1 MVKHK
6 RDITKKLPP
15 FVARVLGLLLPL
27 GPVQARAMFG
37 AHGLYLDGLIFAVVT
52 KDGLFFK
59 IDAISRDRFI
69 KKGCEPLTY
78 EGRSGTIALPYY
90 ETPAGTLNS
99 TKRLLPWAELGLEA
113 ARRITRD
120 KVTKKRRN

>member
-6 RDITKKLPP
+6 RDLAKKPPP

-52 KDGLFFK
+52 KDALFFK

-69 KKGCEPLTY
+69 KRGAN
-78 EGRSGTIALPYY
+78 R
-90 ETPAGTLNS
+90 
-99 TKRLLPWAELGLEA
+99 
-113 ARRITRD
+113 
-120 KVTKKRRN
+120 

>member
-1 MVKHK
+1 MATRKAK
-6 RDITKKLPP
+6 TPP

-52 KDGLFFK
+52 DDALFFK
-59 IDAISRDRFI
+59 IDAVSRERFI

-90 ETPAGTLNS
+90 ETPDGTLTS
-99 TKRLLPWAELGLEA
+99 TRRLLPWAELGLEA
-113 ARRITRD
+113 ARRITRE
-120 KVTKKRRN
+120 KAAKKRRG

>member
-1 MVKHK
+1 MATRKAK
-6 RDITKKLPP
+6 TPP

-52 KDGLFFK
+52 DDALFFK
-59 IDAISRDRFI
+59 IDAISRERFI

-90 ETPAGTLNS
+90 ETPDGTLTS
-99 TKRLLPWAELGLEA
+99 TRRLLPWAELGLEA
-113 ARRITRD
+113 ARRITRE
-120 KVTKKRRN
+120 KAAKKRRG

>member
-1 MVKHK
+1 MATRKAK
-6 RDITKKLPP
+6 TPP

-37 AHGLYLDGLIFAVVT
+37 AHGLYLDGLIFAIVT
-52 KDGLFFK
+52 DDALFFK
-59 IDAISRDRFI
+59 IDAVSRERFI

-90 ETPAGTLNS
+90 ETPDGTLTS
-99 TKRLLPWAELGLEA
+99 TRRLLPWAELGLEA
-113 ARRITRD
+113 ARRITRE
-120 KVTKKRRN
+120 KAAKKRRG